1 MLSLIPNI
9 ACFPSSHCVGAS
21 VIKNWEPFVFG
32 PEFAMDNIPA
42 PKSEIHTMLD
52 PHASTCLFQP
62 QISSLSWDN
71 I

>member
-1 MLSLIPNI
+1 LLSLIPKI

-21 VIKNWEPFVFG
+21 VIKNWDPFVFG

-52 PHASTCLFQP
+52 PHAST
-62 QISSLSWDN
+62 
-71 I
+71 

>member
-42 PKSEIHTMLD
+42 PKSLNSYNVRYPCIYMPVQTTNFFSFLG
-52 PHASTCLFQP
+52 
-62 QISSLSWDN
+62 
-71 I
+71 